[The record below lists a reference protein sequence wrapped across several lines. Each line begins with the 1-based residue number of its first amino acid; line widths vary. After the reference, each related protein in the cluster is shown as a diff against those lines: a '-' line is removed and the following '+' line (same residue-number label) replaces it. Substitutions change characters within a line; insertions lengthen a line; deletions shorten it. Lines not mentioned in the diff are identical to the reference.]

1 MRNMNLTIENISLG
15 FGSGSGRVQALND
28 VSLAFAPDGL
38 TLVMGRSGSGK
49 TSLLSILGCL
59 LKPDSGGVFLMNQ
72 EVTHLSEKHLGRLR
86 RQYIGYVFQAFRL
99 FHALSAIENV
109 MLALQLSNYNSRAA
123 RRMAA
128 DALEQVGLENKLK
141 QLPKELSGGEKQR
154 VAIARALVTE
164 PKIILADEPTA
175 SLDSRSGEQIAEI
188 LHDIADDGERI
199 VIVVSH
205 DSRWLDYSRRIIT
218 MKDGRMM
225 EDKIKKSETNQLQ
238 IALHL
243 KRR

>member
-1 MRNMNLTIENISLG
+1 MNLTIENVSLG

-28 VSLAFAPDGL
+28 VSLSFAPDGL
-38 TLVMGRSGSGK
+38 TLVMGHSGSGK
-49 TSLLSILGCL
+49 TTLLSILGCL
-59 LKPDSGGVFLMNQ
+59 LKPDAGDIFLMNR

-141 QLPKELSGGEKQR
+141 LLPKELSGGEKQR

-175 SLDSRSGEQIAEI
+175 SLDSRSGEQIAEM

-218 MKDGRMM
+218 MKDGRMTK
-225 EDKIKKSETNQLQ
+225 DKIKETEENQAQ
-238 IALHL
+238 IQLPFEEAG
-243 KRR
+243 